1 MSVAKYLFPL
11 GLLAVA
17 LGAAGS
23 TRRRKKGIVM
33 EPIDITP
40 GDEPRDPYVPDPLDP
55 IDWGASVDPG
65 IDEPILDRIAEGE
78 AALAARE
85 KRSGKRISKG
95 RRDMGLVDGLV
106 LHQMSFQRGNDPE
119 RYFGVTAHY
128 IILPNGQIVQLH
140 HEDEYLNA
148 ANNFNRY
155 TISVEF
161 AGNFPNASGN
171 WWKGDKFGRDQ
182 VTQEQIAA
190 GRYLI
195 DHLRNRLPQIGSPGL
210 AYVYAHRQ
218 SDDQKGNDPGPDI
231 WYHVGEWA
239 LRNRGLEE
247 SPTGDPD
254 FAVGDG
260 RPIPDSWRRPSSNA
274 IA

>member
-1 MSVAKYLFPL
+1 MSASKYLLPA
-11 GLLAVA
+11 GLLLIA

-23 TRRRKKGIVM
+23 TKRRRKGGDGPR
-33 EPIDITP
+33 EPYI
-40 GDEPRDPYVPDPLDP
+40 PDPLDTGSS
-55 IDWGASVDPG
+55 IDPD
-65 IDEPILDRIAEGE
+65 ITEPILDRVAEGE
-78 AALAARE
+78 AAMSARE
-85 KRSGKRISKG
+85 KRTGKTISRG
-95 RRDMGLVDGLV
+95 PRDMGLVDGVV
-106 LHQMSFQRGNDPE
+106 LHQMSFQRGNDPAN
-119 RYFGVTAHY
+119 YFGVTAHY
-128 IILPNGQIVQLH
+128 IILPNGQIVHLH
-140 HEDEYLNA
+140 DEDEYLNA

-155 TISVEF
+155 TISIEF
-161 AGNFPNASGN
+161 AGNFPNTKGN
-171 WWKGDKFGRDQ
+171 WWNGDKFGRDNLS
-182 VTQEQIAA
+182 QEQIAA

-195 DHLRNRLPQIGSPGL
+195 DYLRQRFPQIGSPGL

-239 LRNRGLEE
+239 LARGLEE